1 MAKSGKIDLTYHV
14 DPRLPIGDDLRKS
27 DPTHP
32 GNIIKKLLETGNQ
45 ATTDSMY
52 DNKPKRL
59 PKGVTTEAF
68 QSVMTDPSQTKTI
81 FFIAA
86 VIAVIVSLALVTRA
100 NSLVVKIAL
109 VFVLVVSIHY
119 LVARLENRTV

>member
-1 MAKSGKIDLTYHV
+1 MSEKIDLTYHV
-14 DPRLPIGDDLRKS
+14 DPRLPIGDDLRAS

-45 ATTDSMY
+45 ATTDAKY
-52 DNKPKRL
+52 DNKPERL
-59 PKGVTTEAF
+59 PQGVTTEAF

-86 VIAVIVSLALVTRA
+86 VIGVVVSLALVTRA
-100 NSLVVKIAL
+100 NSLVVKVAL
-109 VFVLVVSIHY
+109 VIVLVISIHY
-119 LVARLENRTV
+119 LIARLENRTV